1 MSVAAKWLTCFLILE
16 LLSVVIKRSNV
27 ICLKC
32 VWVRAAVRQR
42 SYFMIT
48 EQGRRLNGHINNYN
62 ILTFYWSTRMCLFW
76 DNFKYFLHSDWE
88 IFPQEA
94 SLPHLVL
101 RWRGQK
107 LFTRAYNCFKNTLNV
122 NERRAMALFPHMET
136 SMMGKY
142 LFLPHCHS
150 HNDYK
155 VLLWPLLK
163 IKLSMIHFY
172 NPAL

>member
-32 VWVRAAVRQR
+32 VWARAAVRQR
-42 SYFMIT
+42 SYFMIRKRSHFSCCT
-48 EQGRRLNGHINNYN
+48 EQGRHLNYN
-62 ILTFYWSTRMCLFW
+62 ILTFYWSTRMCLS
-76 DNFKYFLHSDWE
+76 HSDWE

-94 SLPHLVL
+94 SLTHLVL

-107 LFTRAYNCFKNTLNV
+107 LFTRSYNWFKNTLNA
-122 NERRAMALFPHMET
+122 NERVAMALFPHMET

-142 LFLPHCHS
+142 LFVPHCHS

-155 VLLWPLLK
+155 VLFWLLLK